1 MSDTTKLIAILLII
15 ILVISLWALIS
26 RKNIKQKIKIPG
38 AKWSFQ
44 SSDSEAQNNQTSMD
58 NQQKTGVEFGE
69 QNVFNGSVGD
79 IAGGNIIKVDE
90 INDSA
95 KRNANK
101 STGVNFGKSNR
112 FKGDVGDIAG
122 GNVVKKNDNKKRK

>member
-1 MSDTTKLIAILLII
+1 MSDATKLIAILLIV

-44 SSDSEAQNNQTSMD
+44 SSDSEDQNNQISTE

-79 IAGGNIIKVDE
+79 IAGGDIIKADE
-90 INDSA
+90 MNDSEE
-95 KRNANK
+95 KNASK

-112 FKGDVGDIAG
+112 FKGNVGDVAG
-122 GNVVKKNDNKKRK
+122 GNIVKKNDTKKRK

>member
-1 MSDTTKLIAILLII
+1 MSDATKLIAILLIV

-44 SSDSEAQNNQTSMD
+44 SSDSEDQNNQISTE

-79 IAGGNIIKVDE
+79 IAGGDIIKTDE
-90 INDSA
+90 MNDSEE
-95 KRNANK
+95 KNANK

-112 FKGDVGDIAG
+112 FKGNVGDVAG
-122 GNVVKKNDNKKRK
+122 GNVVKKNDTKKRK